1 MEWAYMATLSFLMG
15 FACLAP
21 FRKKGGCQIH
31 SAVTYMMAG
40 LLVLNVY
47 AEYFSLFA
55 GVGFWASLIAVFVAV
70 IGGMLLRRDLADFF
84 KISKTQA
91 CQKKTERSDEG
102 LENSKSLWRKKN
114 KAVWLLYAGLTLLF
128 AYGSSRGYMHYDT
141 GLYHAQAIRWI
152 EEYGVVPGLANLH
165 SRFGYNSASFALS
178 AFFSETW
185 LIGRPMHCVA
195 GFFALLCACKCAAGL
210 MAFWKRKKVRISDF
224 LSIGGIFYLIA
235 VFREMVSPASDYFAM
250 LVLFWVIM
258 TWVELWEQERDCPI
272 GEKQTVPY
280 ALLSL
285 YLVYAATVKLST
297 AVILLLVLYPAVLL
311 LRQKKWLQIA
321 GYIALGLL
329 IAFPY
334 LARNVLISGW
344 LFYPFTFLD
353 WFPVDWKISKGYADS
368 DAKEI
373 QAYAREIYN
382 VYQLDQPLKQ
392 WLPNWFAAQAG
403 FDKLLVLAGWAA
415 IPVSAVLAVLGA
427 VCAVR
432 ADRVTVASR
441 AGGAAS
447 ADNGTHTSKADRVTV
462 ALHAGSAV
470 SEREIGAPLPAR
482 RVAHLTPLCFSLLQL
497 MAALFYAVQIY
508 CDFASYSM
516 IAVGVGRLFGFE
528 LVQNFKQPYFARNL
542 TDFWRRWHISL
553 SSWLRDYIYIPLGGG
568 RKGLAVRQRNILLV
582 FLISGLWHGGAPQFL
597 AWGLLHGAG
606 QVVQD
611 FYKKAKQAVFGEAK
625 IGLEKL
631 RHMLSVLLTFFTV
644 MCFWIFFRSESVSM
658 AVICLKNMF
667 TRWNGFLYWRQ
678 FLFTMG
684 LEKTQFF
691 IAVAGIAVLFGID
704 LISEKKKQEPAVWIY
719 RMPLPVRWAICLF
732 LIGAVFV
739 VGQYGKGF
747 DPSGFI
753 YVEF

>member
-1 MEWAYMATLSFLMG
+1 MSFQSFKFAVFLAAAVGG
-15 FACLAP
+15 FYAVP
-21 FRKKGGCQIH
+21 KKGR
-31 SAVTYMMAG
+31 
-40 LLVLNVY
+40 L
-47 AEYFSLFA
+47 
-55 GVGFWASLIAVFVAV
+55 
-70 IGGMLLRRDLADFF
+70 
-84 KISKTQA
+84 
-91 CQKKTERSDEG
+91 
-102 LENSKSLWRKKN
+102 
-114 KAVWLLYAGLTLLF
+114 
-128 AYGSSRGYMHYDT
+128 
-141 GLYHAQAIRWI
+141 
-152 EEYGVVPGLANLH
+152 
-165 SRFGYNSASFALS
+165 
-178 AFFSETW
+178 
-185 LIGRPMHCVA
+185 
-195 GFFALLCACKCAAGL
+195 
-210 MAFWKRKKVRISDF
+210 
-224 LSIGGIFYLIA
+224 
-235 VFREMVSPASDYFAM
+235 
-250 LVLFWVIM
+250 
-258 TWVELWEQERDCPI
+258 
-272 GEKQTVPY
+272 
-280 ALLSL
+280 
-285 YLVYAATVKLST
+285 
-297 AVILLLVLYPAVLL
+297 AVLL
-311 LRQKKWLQIA
+311 IFNILFFEWADPFAGIWLLSSVCLTWGCALLVEKGADRTKRRLLIGACLSFQLILLAVFKYLPVWNEIINKTYGRGLQIVHLDVA
-321 GYIALGLL
+321 AKFGLVAPIGISFYTLEAIGYLIDVSRGKYPAEKSFWRFAAFLSFFPNIMSGPIERGDHFLGQLREITEKKRRELLNYDRVMQGL
-329 IAFPY
+329 IAMLLGY
-334 LARNVLISGW
+334 GMKLIVAQRAEILVNQVYSM
-344 LFYPFTFLD
+344 YQDANSFTM
-353 WFPVDWKISKGYADS
+353 
-368 DAKEI
+368 
-373 QAYAREIYN
+373 
-382 VYQLDQPLKQ
+382 
-392 WLPNWFAAQAG
+392 
-403 FDKLLVLAGWAA
+403 
-415 IPVSAVLAVLGA
+415 
-427 VCAVR
+427 
-432 ADRVTVASR
+432 
-441 AGGAAS
+441 
-447 ADNGTHTSKADRVTV
+447 
-462 ALHAGSAV
+462 
-470 SEREIGAPLPAR
+470 
-482 RVAHLTPLCFSLLQL
+482 L

-528 LVQNFKQPYFARNL
+528 LVQNFKQPYFSRNL

-553 SSWLRDYIYIPLGGG
+553 SNWLRDYIYIPLGGG

>member
-1 MEWAYMATLSFLMG
+1 M
-15 FACLAP
+15 P
-21 FRKKGGCQIH
+21 KKGR
-31 SAVTYMMAG
+31 
-40 LLVLNVY
+40 L
-47 AEYFSLFA
+47 
-55 GVGFWASLIAVFVAV
+55 
-70 IGGMLLRRDLADFF
+70 
-84 KISKTQA
+84 
-91 CQKKTERSDEG
+91 
-102 LENSKSLWRKKN
+102 
-114 KAVWLLYAGLTLLF
+114 
-128 AYGSSRGYMHYDT
+128 
-141 GLYHAQAIRWI
+141 
-152 EEYGVVPGLANLH
+152 
-165 SRFGYNSASFALS
+165 
-178 AFFSETW
+178 
-185 LIGRPMHCVA
+185 
-195 GFFALLCACKCAAGL
+195 
-210 MAFWKRKKVRISDF
+210 
-224 LSIGGIFYLIA
+224 
-235 VFREMVSPASDYFAM
+235 
-250 LVLFWVIM
+250 
-258 TWVELWEQERDCPI
+258 
-272 GEKQTVPY
+272 
-280 ALLSL
+280 
-285 YLVYAATVKLST
+285 
-297 AVILLLVLYPAVLL
+297 AVLL
-311 LRQKKWLQIA
+311 IFNILFFEWADPFAGIWLLSSVCLTWGCALLVEKGADRTKRRLLIGACLSFQLILLAVFKYLPVWNEIINKTYGRGLQIVHLDVA
-321 GYIALGLL
+321 AKFGLVAPIGISFYTLEAIGYL
-329 IAFPY
+329 IDVS
-334 LARNVLISGW
+334 RGK
-344 LFYPFTFLD
+344 YPAEKSF
-353 WFPVDWKISKGYADS
+353 W
-368 DAKEI
+368 
-373 QAYAREIYN
+373 R
-382 VYQLDQPLKQ
+382 
-392 WLPNWFAAQAG
+392 FAAFLSFFPNIMSGPIERGDHFLGQLRAEI
-403 FDKLLVLAGWAA
+403 LVNQVYSMYQDAN
-415 IPVSAVLAVLGA
+415 SF
-427 VCAVR
+427 
-432 ADRVTVASR
+432 TM
-441 AGGAAS
+441 
-447 ADNGTHTSKADRVTV
+447 
-462 ALHAGSAV
+462 
-470 SEREIGAPLPAR
+470 
-482 RVAHLTPLCFSLLQL
+482 L

-528 LVQNFKQPYFARNL
+528 LVQNFKQPYFAKNL

-582 FLISGLWHGGAPQFL
+582 VLISGLWHGGAPRFL

>member
-1 MEWAYMATLSFLMG
+1 MVEYLMRVALLHDDAFIHEQHAVADLAREAHLMG
-15 FACLAP
+15 NDDARHVV
-21 FRKKGGCQIH
+21 FRQRFDDFKH
-31 SAVTYMMAG
+31 
-40 LLVLNVY
+40 
-47 AEYFSLFA
+47 
-55 GVGFWASLIAVFVAV
+55 
-70 IGGMLLRRDLADFF
+70 LADHF
-84 KISKTQA
+84 
-91 CQKKTERSDEG
+91 RVEG
-102 LENSKSLWRKKN
+102 AGWFVKEHDFRLHRQRAHDGE
-114 KAVWLLYAGLTLLF
+114 ALLLAAGE
-128 AYGSSRGYMHYDT
+128 AG
-141 GLYHAQAIRWI
+141 GL
-152 EEYGVVPGLANLH
+152 VVA
-165 SRFGYNSASFALS
+165 
-178 AFFSETW
+178 
-185 LIGRPMHCVA
+185 LIGKTDAGEQSFRP
-195 GFFALLCACKCAAGL
+195 G
-210 MAFWKRKKVRISDF
+210 
-224 LSIGGIFYLIA
+224 
-235 VFREMVSPASDYFAM
+235 
-250 LVLFWVIM
+250 
-258 TWVELWEQERDCPI
+258 
-272 GEKQTVPY
+272 
-280 ALLSL
+280 
-285 YLVYAATVKLST
+285 
-297 AVILLLVLYPAVLL
+297 
-311 LRQKKWLQIA
+311 
-321 GYIALGLL
+321 
-329 IAFPY
+329 
-334 LARNVLISGW
+334 
-344 LFYPFTFLD
+344 
-353 WFPVDWKISKGYADS
+353 DS
-368 DAKEI
+368 
-373 QAYAREIYN
+373 
-382 VYQLDQPLKQ
+382 
-392 WLPNWFAAQAG
+392 
-403 FDKLLVLAGWAA
+403 LVLAHLAQQDGRKGDVVDHGHMREDVEMLENHAHF
-415 IPVSAVLAVLGA
+415 LAVLGYGMKLIVA
-427 VCAVR
+427 QR
-432 ADRVTVASR
+432 A
-441 AGGAAS
+441 
-447 ADNGTHTSKADRVTV
+447 
-462 ALHAGSAV
+462 
-470 SEREIGAPLPAR
+470 EILVNQVYSMYQDANSF
-482 RVAHLTPLCFSLLQL
+482 TML
-497 MAALFYAVQIY
+497 MAAFFYAVQIY

-528 LVQNFKQPYFARNL
+528 LVQNFKQPYFAKNL

-691 IAVAGIAVLFGID
+691 IAIAGIAVLFGID